1 MEEKMTKIMRK
12 SIFIFLKYFHYF
24 STTPVL
30 LLLPFSALVLISSQA
45 LSYSNSSPFPNTH
58 AAGFPAFSKFVLL
71 FLNKSFYQTF
81 FSSILII
88 PFSLSSFLIA
98 KASIIQVLKTHHEPS
113 LPTFSSC
120 FSIYK
125 PLLLT
130 HLCNMLFSITANIVA
145 IFILFI
151 ASGFLHGILQL
162 LTRTVL
168 YAFLTQT
175 IVLCNLALVVSGME
189 NCTSYRAIYNASI
202 LRRGTNSMALFLA
215 LPTHLA
221 LASIEALFC
230 YRVIKDYD
238 HRGGRPSFGMAL
250 ESMLISYLYSIVIVI
265 DTIASWVLLKGC
277 TSNSF
282 TDETNG
288 LCDRIKLAKE
298 ENSCHSSA
306 NLRILIFP

>member
-1 MEEKMTKIMRK
+1 MTKIMRK

-24 STTPVL
+24 STTTVL
-30 LLLPFSALVLISSQA
+30 LLLPFSALVLISCQA

-238 HRGGRPSFGMAL
+238 DRGGRPSFGMAL